1 MPARTTAKLL
11 GPTSRYALIQGS
23 YWACYCSIITF
34 SSVYLLFRGFSNS
47 QIGVLISAAGVLSA
61 VLQPFVSRLADGL
74 RRMSLR
80 QFSALLVLFQLAAG
94 SLLLLLPGR
103 LPQTILY
110 ALLLIL
116 IQLVMPL
123 CSALGMACINSGLAL
138 NFGVARS
145 GGSIAY
151 GIFSALCGQLVL
163 WFGAL
168 SIPVAMTILNLIFL
182 VAVFTFKFKGVEG
195 EPEAI
200 NQSQPEKTSGKPF
213 FLKYRRVLWILFGIV
228 CLLISHNVL
237 NTYAFQII
245 QPLGGDSGQMGTM
258 LMIQSLVEL
267 PVMFL
272 FAWMV
277 SKASSRFWLRISG
290 IGFFLHALGALLA
303 PNMLVM
309 DVIQIFEMNGYALFA
324 LASIYYVNEM
334 VENNER
340 VQGQAWFSMA
350 MTLGSVLAS
359 ALGGLLLDYASV
371 FVLLVFAA
379 AAGAVGMAI
388 FWVLLAKGTVTMTP
402 VNQLALLP
410 ISRKL

>member
-245 QPLGGDSGQMGTM
+245 QPLGGRQRTDGNHAYDPVPGGTAGDVSLFLDGQ
-258 LMIQSLVEL
+258 
-267 PVMFL
+267 
-272 FAWMV
+272 
-277 SKASSRFWLRISG
+277 
-290 IGFFLHALGALLA
+290 
-303 PNMLVM
+303 
-309 DVIQIFEMNGYALFA
+309 
-324 LASIYYVNEM
+324 
-334 VENNER
+334 
-340 VQGQAWFSMA
+340 QGQQP
-350 MTLGSVLAS
+350 VLA
-359 ALGGLLLDYASV
+359 ADLGDRLFPPCPGR
-371 FVLLVFAA
+371 
-379 AAGAVGMAI
+379 AAGPQHAGNGRHPD
-388 FWVLLAKGTVTMTP
+388 L
-402 VNQLALLP
+402 
-410 ISRKL
+410 